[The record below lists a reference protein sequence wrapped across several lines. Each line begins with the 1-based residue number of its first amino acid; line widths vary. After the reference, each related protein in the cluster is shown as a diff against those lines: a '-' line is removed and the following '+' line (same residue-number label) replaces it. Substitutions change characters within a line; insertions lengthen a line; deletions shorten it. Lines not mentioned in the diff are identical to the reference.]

1 MQFEGDEERAPGS
14 SRNLHGCSADI
25 TIRNNYAIQM
35 AAKNGHQEV
44 VRHLY
49 ENGAD
54 ITVDDNYSLKMAEK
68 NGQLDVVKRLG
79 ENIE

>member
-1 MQFEGDEERAPGS
+1 
-14 SRNLHGCSADI
+14 
-25 TIRNNYAIQM
+25 M